1 MLLFRRRHWESVLVI
16 SRHGERSE
24 WGLRSFPGHLL
35 MARSPEFRRGHVT
48 KLRANINTTA
58 GRLIL
63 FLFWVL
69 FVWVL
74 LFQFLYSNYFENLFA
89 NAALVFPIEFFVLKV
104 IVGVVIALSI
114 LNPLGLFSVNVP
126 AWTALLMSDRLTHQ
140 LHVFGPGRHI
150 KLPWEV
156 TINSPVRLELT
167 DQLMDMHLLTRDSV
181 AVIYR
186 VNIGYMPQLS
196 LLPVYLRATAQE
208 ITDKIGAGVHNLL
221 ETEVLGKIEYGIV

>member
-1 MLLFRRRHWESVLVI
+1 MLLFKAALGKRAGDLAPWRKKRVGPES
-16 SRHGERSE
+16 SRTSAYGKVTKR
-24 WGLRSFPGHLL
+24 
-35 MARSPEFRRGHVT
+35 FRRGHVT

-74 LFQFLYSNYFENLFA
+74 LFRFLGSNSFDNLFA

-126 AWTALLMSDRLTHQ
+126 AWTALLMSDRLTYR

-156 TINSPVRLELT
+156 AVDFPVRLELT
-167 DQLMDMHLLTRDSV
+167 
-181 AVIYR
+181 
-186 VNIGYMPQLS
+186 N
-196 LLPVYLRATAQE
+196 
-208 ITDKIGAGVHNLL
+208 
-221 ETEVLGKIEYGIV
+221 